1 LFTSAEEQI
10 NAEQRGEESIR
21 KFLEDKDIL
30 TIPEWIRHYKFVK
43 IPEHFAPLSFMG
55 VNDDLTSE
63 TRSDEDG
70 VRYIAEPSPNLGY
83 FSLATAKDPRP
94 LIIHEGIPGHYLQ
107 LVLSWANIN
116 PIRRRFY
123 DSGPIEGIAFYV
135 EELMLQYGLFDESPR
150 TREIIYSFMRLRALR
165 VDVDINLALGKYTI
179 EDAGSYLA
187 ATVPMD
193 LQTGIQEAGFF
204 AYNPGQAITYQI
216 GKIQIIK
223 LIANAK
229 VLFGDNF
236 DLKVF
241 HDYMMVNGNVPIA
254 LMRWEYLGLRDE
266 IELLW
271 PE

>member
-1 LFTSAEEQI
+1 
-10 NAEQRGEESIR
+10 
-21 KFLEDKDIL
+21 
-30 TIPEWIRHYKFVK
+30 
-43 IPEHFAPLSFMG
+43 
-55 VNDDLTSE
+55 
-63 TRSDEDG
+63 
-70 VRYIAEPSPNLGY
+70 
-83 FSLATAKDPRP
+83 
-94 LIIHEGIPGHYLQ
+94 
-107 LVLSWANIN
+107 
-116 PIRRRFY
+116 
-123 DSGPIEGIAFYV
+123 
-135 EELMLQYGLFDESPR
+135 MLQYGLFDESPR

-223 LIANAK
+223 LIADAK